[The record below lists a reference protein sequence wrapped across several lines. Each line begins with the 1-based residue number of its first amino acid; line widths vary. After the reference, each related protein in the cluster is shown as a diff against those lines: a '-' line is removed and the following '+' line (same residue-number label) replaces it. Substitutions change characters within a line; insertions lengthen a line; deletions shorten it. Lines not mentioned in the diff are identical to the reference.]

1 MIRQSVFPE
10 LGKQK
15 AELAVEQE
23 KEETNSNKVKSSVKR
38 KSNFTNCSFREN
50 DERSKKFM
58 HKSLED
64 EKHSR
69 IFKKSG

>member
-50 DERSKKFM
+50 DERRKKFM
-58 HKSLED
+58 HKSPED

-69 IFKKSG
+69 ILKKSG